1 MSKLYGIVY
10 KDNNKQYYF
19 KSDLDF
25 EVNDLVIVT
34 SERGE
39 QLVKI
44 VQILERNDNEE
55 YESITRIASDE
66 DCNNYMDNL
75 KEADKAYKK
84 CLELVKEFNL
94 EMNVVNAQFN
104 LDRSQLLFNFT
115 ADNRVDFRDLAKKLA
130 SAYHTRIELRQIG
143 ARDKAKEVGGVG
155 ICGQELCCVRFLKS
169 MNTINMHMA
178 KDQNLALNPSK
189 INGSCGRLLCCLEY
203 EDENYIECLKG
214 LPSVGDSINTPMGE
228 GQVVSV
234 DILNRR
240 LKLLIN
246 GEKIDYDFD
255 QESKK

>member
-19 KSDLDF
+19 KSDVDF

-39 QLVKI
+39 QLVKV

-66 DCNNYMDNL
+66 DYNNYMDNL

-104 LDRSQLLFNFT
+104 LDRSQLIFNFT

-228 GQVVSV
+228 GQVISV